1 MMKRST
7 APNPKGGGGSFGG
20 VLEFVVVSMEK
31 EGEEGEDGE
40 LERLGMWWLLW

>member
-1 MMKRST
+1 MMERWWK
-7 APNPKGGGGSFGG
+7 FGEGEGLWWCIG
-20 VLEFVVVSMEK
+20 VVVVSMEK